1 MNSRYLA
8 PKPGETKLSA
18 LLYGKL
24 AVSGLKCYEIEQR
37 MNVSAM
43 TLRKILQHP
52 ETASMDKIRQLAR
65 ILNITK
71 TEMCCAW
78 TW

>member
-1 MNSRYLA
+1 MTQRYLQ
-8 PKPGETKLSA
+8 PQPGETKLSA

-24 AVSGLKCYEIEQR
+24 AVSGLKCYEIEQK

-43 TLRKILQHP
+43 TLRKILQYP
-52 ETASMDKIRQLAR
+52 ETASMDKLRQLAR

-71 TEMCCAW
+71 SELCGAW
-78 TW
+78 NW